1 MSQTARD
8 YSEKRDFI
16 RLRVFANKKG
26 GLLMAAFFSLPVE
39 IRNRL
44 RPDHLL
50 P

>member
-16 RLRVFANKKG
+16 GMRVFAGKKKAASR
-26 GLLMAAFFSLPVE
+26 AAFFSLPVE

-44 RPDHLL
+44 QPDRLS